1 MKAGTVL
8 ERKIAYVNLS
18 DGSYEVKKIP
28 MEWRRDFLGGR
39 GINMLLL
46 SKSYASISDPFSS
59 NNPLI
64 FGSGLLTGILGFGSR
79 MNITSRS
86 PESGHLGDSNMGGEF
101 GAEMVKAGLSHLV
114 ITGKSKKPVYLLIRD
129 GKIDFCDA
137 GKLKG
142 LDTIE
147 TQKRIRAQKRDPR
160 IQVACIGQAGENLV
174 RFSAIR
180 SGMKSAA
187 GRTGMG
193 AVMGSKNLKA
203 VAVRGSLDI
212 GISKPDEYRKYYLR
226 TLSGLMKTKWAQA
239 LGRQGTPVLFRYS
252 NALGFLSV
260 CNNQKVTIGDQGPL
274 LEAEALE
281 PYSAG
286 MIACFGCPVHCR
298 HRFLMEE
305 GKYAGTKGEGPEYAS
320 IGSLGTKLGHI
331 DLENIIY
338 ATQLCNLYGL
348 DTISTGSYI
357 AWVMELYQRGIID
370 ERTTKIPLKW
380 GNGETIVELL
390 DQIAQRRGFGDI
402 LAEGSFARDI
412 FGEESRAYLLEVKDF
427 PIEMTDE
434 RLPKSFALG
443 MATSTRGACHMRSRP
458 SIDAVGLPEPLLER
472 MYGGRVSQ
480 RLSSYLGKARMVW
493 WHELMNAVADSLGIC
508 RFQSVFSS
516 PRGLGYAHFSRL
528 IELAAGLHL
537 TPKEIK
543 KAGERIYTLERLMI
557 TGEGISRSED
567 TLPKRYFEE
576 PIPEGP
582 SKGEVV
588 SRVDFSR
595 MLDEYYRLHGW
606 DEEGV
611 PSKRTLKRLGLSNAN

>member
-1 MKAGTVL
+1 MVL
-8 ERKIAYVNLS
+8 DRKIAYVDLS
-18 DGSYEVKKIP
+18 DGSYEVKQIP
-28 MEWRRDFLGGR
+28 MVWRKNFLGGR
-39 GINMLLL
+39 GINMRLL
-46 SKSYASISDPFSS
+46 SKSYASIPDPFSPH
-59 NNPLI
+59 NPLI
-64 FGSGLLTGILGFGSR
+64 FGAGLLSGLPGFGSR

-101 GAEMVKAGLSHLV
+101 GAELVKTGLSHLV
-114 ITGKSKKPVYLLIRD
+114 ITGKSKKPVYLFIKD

-137 GKLKG
+137 RKLKG
-142 LDTIE
+142 LDTIA
-147 TQKRIRAQKRDPR
+147 TQKRIRAQRKDPKV
-160 IQVACIGQAGENLV
+160 QVACIGPAGEALV

-212 GISKPDEYRKYYLR
+212 GVSKPDEYRKYYLR
-226 TLSGLMKTKWAQA
+226 TLNGLMKTKWVQA
-239 LGRQGTPVLFRYS
+239 LGKQGTPVLFRYS

-260 CNNQKVTIGDQGPL
+260 HNNQLVTIGDKGPL

-281 PYSAG
+281 PYSTG

-298 HRFLMEE
+298 HRVSMEK
-305 GKYAGTKGEGPEYAS
+305 GKYKGTRGEGPEYAS
-320 IGSLGTKLGHI
+320 IGSLGTKLGHL

-348 DTISTGSYI
+348 DTISTGSYM
-357 AWVMELYQRGIID
+357 AWAMELYQRGIID
-370 ERTTKIPLKW
+370 ERMTKIPLKW
-380 GNGETIVELL
+380 GDGKTIVELL
-390 DQIAQRRGFGDI
+390 DQIAHRRGFGDI
-402 LAEGSFARDI
+402 LAEGSFAREI

-458 SIDAVGLPEPLLER
+458 SIDAVGLPEAVLEK
-472 MYGGRVSQ
+472 MYGGRVSE

-493 WHELMNAVADSLGIC
+493 WHELLNAVSDSLGIC

-516 PRGLGYAHFSRL
+516 PHALGYPHFSRL
-528 IELAAGLHL
+528 LDLATGLHF
-537 TPKEIK
+537 TPMEIK
-543 KAGERIYTLERLMI
+543 RTGERIYTLERLMI
-557 TGEGISRSED
+557 AGEGISRSED
-567 TLPKRYFEE
+567 TLPERYFEE

-588 SRVDFSR
+588 SREEFSR

-606 DEEGV
+606 DEEGI
-611 PSKRTLKRLGLSNAN
+611 PKKKTLERLGLSNEN